1 MTTLGSQASVTYIFD
16 DGARFLSGGFKIFD
30 HGTLYTQYVVL
41 NVRSVDNPKKAGGG
55 AIHRFRPPAFIG
67 LNVSVRF
74 FGIYFLSSKLDII
87 TNFGP
92 ERKKMQIRLF
102 FYF

>member
-41 NVRSVDNPKKAGGG
+41 NVRSVDNPIKAGGG
-55 AIHRFRPPAFIG
+55 G
-67 LNVSVRF
+67 
-74 FGIYFLSSKLDII
+74 Y
-87 TNFGP
+87 T
-92 ERKKMQIRLF
+92 
-102 FYF
+102 

>member
-41 NVRSVDNPKKAGGG
+41 NVRSVVNPIKAGGG
-55 AIHRFRPPAFIG
+55 
-67 LNVSVRF
+67 
-74 FGIYFLSSKLDII
+74 Y
-87 TNFGP
+87 T
-92 ERKKMQIRLF
+92 
-102 FYF
+102 